1 MPLSTDRS
9 ISCCRVILAVFFFF
23 VGWSFW
29 VAAGAVVAGAE
40 VVAAGAGVVAA
51 GAGVVAAG
59 AGAVSAGAVAGVGAA
74 VVSDPVAGA
83 FWAIDRPA
91 GTHTATAAAATIRES
106 FCIQPST
113 VVLQSREAIS
123 VIRRPRTMQPRL
135 DGLNRSDPDDGEG
148 GLRRKRLSKHLEIFA
163 LLPVR
168 HFGLKMLDFG
178 VLDVDV
184 VVDKARPECV
194 AEERIV
200 V

>member
-1 MPLSTDRS
+1 VPLSTDLS

-23 VGWSFW
+23 AGWSFW
-29 VAAGAVVAGAE
+29 VVAGAAGVVVAGADVVAAGAD

-51 GAGVVAAG
+51 GSGVVTAG
-59 AGAVSAGAVAGVGAA
+59 AGAGAA

-83 FWAIDRPA
+83 FWAINRPA

-135 DGLNRSDPDDGEG
+135 DGLNRSDPDDRG
-148 GLRRKRLSKHLEIFA
+148 GRVVQNISKYSRCSQSDTSAWKRSISAFL
-163 LLPVR
+163 
-168 HFGLKMLDFG
+168 MWT
-178 VLDVDV
+178 
-184 VVDKARPECV
+184 
-194 AEERIV
+194 
-200 V
+200 